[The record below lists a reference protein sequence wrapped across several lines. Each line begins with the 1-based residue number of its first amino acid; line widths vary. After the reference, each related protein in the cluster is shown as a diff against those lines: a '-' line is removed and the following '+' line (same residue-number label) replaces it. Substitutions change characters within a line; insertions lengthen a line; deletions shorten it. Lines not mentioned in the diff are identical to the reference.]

1 MAPAPPPP
9 PPTPGDQGQGPR
21 PWRGSGSQGAAG
33 REPDR
38 TNGAGR
44 EPDRT
49 NGVRAGRSTKA
60 AAAARRSKPARE
72 APRTKP
78 AEQESESAADPGAST
93 KRSRVASR
101 SRNEVA
107 SNAAKARSTTK
118 VPGPRNAAKARS
130 TTKAPGPRNAAM
142 ARPSADTRP
151 STDTRPAGRSSP
163 AQIAGSTRRLI
174 SSSGRYASAGR
185 ILGVAL
191 LCFGL
196 WTLLDANQ
204 MYHEAVNGGA
214 DGTRRNVAIAV
225 LRPIAAISNAL
236 HLSGLVNFGNTVLN
250 RNGGPG
256 NSQGLP
262 PPVIATVPSGPN
274 TRLDNGR
281 WYLPHGESGHGV
293 PLRLPTP
300 YTLPPVP
307 QPTTARPL
315 TILDIGDS
323 IGEDLGFGLGD
334 LFSGDPYVHVLQE
347 AVEDTGLVQSGYYN
361 WPGHL
366 QLYLNRFHPGA
377 VIVMMGANDDQN
389 LNVSG
394 HVYTPGS
401 AGWTK
406 AYTARVDTIMAE
418 STTAGAHVLWV
429 GLPPMGGGNIT
440 NRFVKAVNSIFQTQA
455 ALHHGVTYVG
465 SWKVFAGPKGQFE
478 VYLKI
483 GGSEVAVRSTDGV
496 HLDPAGW
503 DLLAKSLVVPME
515 RTWGINL
522 HVTP

>member
-1 MAPAPPPP
+1 
-9 PPTPGDQGQGPR
+9 
-21 PWRGSGSQGAAG
+21 
-33 REPDR
+33 
-38 TNGAGR
+38 
-44 EPDRT
+44 
-49 NGVRAGRSTKA
+49 
-60 AAAARRSKPARE
+60 
-72 APRTKP
+72 
-78 AEQESESAADPGAST
+78 
-93 KRSRVASR
+93 
-101 SRNEVA
+101 
-107 SNAAKARSTTK
+107 
-118 VPGPRNAAKARS
+118 
-130 TTKAPGPRNAAM
+130 
-142 ARPSADTRP
+142 
-151 STDTRPAGRSSP
+151 
-163 AQIAGSTRRLI
+163 
-174 SSSGRYASAGR
+174 
-185 ILGVAL
+185 
-191 LCFGL
+191 
-196 WTLLDANQ
+196 

-236 HLSGLVNFGNTVLN
+236 HLSGLVNLGNTALN

-293 PLRLPTP
+293 PLTLPTP
-300 YTLPPVP
+300 YTLPPIP
-307 QPTTARPL
+307 QPTPARPL

-334 LFSGDPYVHVLQE
+334 LFSGDPYVHVLQQ

-366 QLYLNRFHPGA
+366 QLYLNKFHPRA

-389 LNVSG
+389 LNVNG

-401 AGWTK
+401 AGWAK

-440 NRFVKAVNSIFQTQA
+440 NRFVKEVNGIFQSQA

-465 SWKVFAGPKGQFE
+465 SWNVFAGPKGQFE

-503 DLLAKSLVVPME
+503 DLLARSLVVPME